1 MNRSFYLNI
10 FQKFGISP
18 NSPECSKNQKLILF
32 FCRIFNLSILSIIIL
47 VTVVYEEDIFFSK
60 NIIGKFTD
68 VIQLQAPIISHMVAI
83 LESLWTQKAQNDIW
97 NKIIKSNNYIKGFQ
111 SVSIQKDKKKYFRK
125 FCFLLFVG
133 LISEIS
139 ILILVRNNVVYSRLF
154 YCKLFS
160 ESIGRLA
167 NLQKILY
174 IDLICN
180 RLHNLNEE
188 LEYMSNLSQI
198 SLNKKCDLKI
208 YEKLKKIKKCH
219 SIFWEMS
226 QSINERFGF
235 SMLFSITN
243 YFICLTVDLY
253 WIIFHFGRVCMFFL
267 WLKNVIT
274 KSISKHP
281 C

>member
-1 MNRSFYLNI
+1 MIRSFYLNI
-10 FQKFGISP
+10 FQIFGISS
-18 NSPECSKNQKLILF
+18 NFPECSKTQKLILF
-32 FCRIFNLSILSIIIL
+32 FCRIFNLSILSAIIL
-47 VTVVYEEDIFFSK
+47 VTVVYQEHIFFSK

-68 VIQLQAPIISHMVAI
+68 VIQLQSPIISHMVAI

-97 NKIIKSNNYIKGFQ
+97 NKIILSKNCMKGFQ

-125 FCFLLFVG
+125 FCFLLIAG
-133 LISEIS
+133 LLSEIS

-160 ESIGRLA
+160 ETIGRLA

-188 LEYMSNLSQI
+188 LEYISNLSQI
-198 SLNKKCDLKI
+198 SFNKRCDLKI
-208 YEKLKKIKKCH
+208 HEKLKKIKKCH

-253 WIIFHFGRVCMFFL
+253 WIIFHFGRVCKFILVLSDMC
-267 WLKNVIT
+267 NET
-274 KSISKHP
+274 
-281 C
+281 